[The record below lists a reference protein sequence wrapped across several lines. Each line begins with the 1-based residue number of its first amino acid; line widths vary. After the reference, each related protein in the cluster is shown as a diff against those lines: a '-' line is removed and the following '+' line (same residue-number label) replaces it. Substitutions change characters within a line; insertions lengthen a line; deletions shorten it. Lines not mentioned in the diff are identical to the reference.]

1 MSGRGSSGKKL
12 PIGIIA
18 GIIVLTVVLVELF
31 GPVNTTPDS
40 TPVTASP
47 SPANTVSSVGSTGTA
62 QTIAPGFSPA
72 PVAGSGGKLVVYAL
86 DVGQG
91 DCFLLVSPSG
101 MTMLIDAGESKN
113 SDNIS
118 EFLID
123 SSISCLDVVVATHP
137 HSDHIG
143 AMAEIID
150 EFDVGT
156 VYMPQAAHDTKTYER
171 LIASINENDI
181 ELIEAW
187 GGEDSYIEWDESCP
201 VQLLSPLRGG
211 EYSSFN
217 DWSIMLRVEYGKD
230 SMLFTGDAETHAE
243 SFAMYN
249 LPESCFDATVLKVG
263 HHGSTTSSSSGFLSA
278 VSPEVA
284 IISVG
289 EDNDYGHPDPS
300 TLEKLRLVGAEVYR
314 TDQCGNIRLIFDGSE
329 VSIETHYQP

>member
-1 MSGRGSSGKKL
+1 MSGRSSSGKKSL
-12 PIGIIA
+12 IGIIV
-18 GIIVLTVVLVELF
+18 GILVLTAALIKLINAA
-31 GPVNTTPDS
+31 GTSSDPVS
-40 TPVTASP
+40 A
-47 SPANTVSSVGSTGTA
+47 TVSPNPSDIVS
-62 QTIAPGFSPA
+62 PGD
-72 PVAGSGGKLVVYAL
+72 KLMIYAL

-91 DCFLLVSPSG
+91 DCFVLVSPSG
-101 MTMLIDAGESKN
+101 MTMLIDTGESEN
-113 SDNIS
+113 ADTIS
-118 EFLID
+118 AFLTD

-156 VYMPQAAHDTKTYER
+156 VYMPQSTHDTKTYER
-171 LIASINENDI
+171 LIASISENDV
-181 ELIEAW
+181 ELAEAW
-187 GGEDSYIEWDESCP
+187 GGTDSYIEWDERCT
-201 VQLLSPLRGG
+201 VQILSPLHGG
-211 EYSSFN
+211 EYSNFN
-217 DWSIMLRVEYGKD
+217 DWSIMLRVEYGEN

-278 VSPEVA
+278 VSPEIA

-289 EDNDYGHPDPS
+289 EGNDYGHPDPS
-300 TLEKLRLVGAEVYR
+300 TLEKLRLIGADVYR
-314 TDQCGNIRLIFDGSE
+314 TDQCGNICLIFDGSK